1 MPMDD
6 DGATPIALPV
16 LGLDGNGERAR
27 MLEAA
32 LRRLHGVVRAYVS
45 PITALAY
52 LDYRGALI
60 SEEQLVGAIAAA
72 GYRVDDRQRRFAWR
86 RT

>member
-1 MPMDD
+1 MDD

-16 LGLDGNGERAR
+16 LGLDGSGERAQA
-27 MLEAA
+27 LETA
-32 LRRLHGVVRAYVS
+32 LRRLQGVVRAYVS

-52 LDYRGALI
+52 LDYRTALI

-72 GYRVDDRQRRFAWR
+72 GYRIDAHRRRFAWR
-86 RT
+86 RA

>member
-1 MPMDD
+1 MDD
-6 DGATPIALPV
+6 DGVTPIALPV
-16 LGLDGNGERAR
+16 LGLDGNGDRAQA
-27 MLEAA
+27 LELV

-52 LDYRGALI
+52 LDYRMALV
-60 SEEQLVGAIAAA
+60 SEEQLVGAVAIA

-86 RT
+86 RA

>member
-1 MPMDD
+1 MDD
-6 DGATPIALPV
+6 DGATPVALSI
-16 LGLDGNGERAR
+16 LGLDGSGDRAQL
-27 MLEAA
+27 LEVA

-52 LDYRGALI
+52 LDYRSALI

-86 RT
+86 RA